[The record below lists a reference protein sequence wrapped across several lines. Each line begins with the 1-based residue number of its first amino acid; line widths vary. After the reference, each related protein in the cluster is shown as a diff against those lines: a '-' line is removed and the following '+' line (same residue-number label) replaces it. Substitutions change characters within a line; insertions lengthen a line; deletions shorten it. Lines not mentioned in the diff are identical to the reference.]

1 MAGNVTEWVFDW
13 YGKYEKKH
21 YKNPLGVRKGKDRV
35 MKAGFWAGSAGR
47 EDQNPDELII
57 GHNIRADA
65 RQYDDPDSADDH
77 LGFRIA
83 IDYVGRKHSDR

>member
-1 MAGNVTEWVFDW
+1 MSGNVSEWVFDW
-13 YGKYEKKH
+13 FGKYDKSY
-21 YKNPLGVRKGKDRV
+21 YKNPIGPKEGKDRV

-47 EDQNPDELII
+47 EGQDPDELII

-83 IDYVGRKHSDR
+83 IDYISRKQSGK

>member
-1 MAGNVTEWVFDW
+1 
-13 YGKYEKKH
+13 
-21 YKNPLGVRKGKDRV
+21 
-35 MKAGFWAGSAGR
+35 
-47 EDQNPDELII
+47 DELII

-83 IDYVGRKHSDR
+83 IDYVIKK